1 MKIKAKT
8 GYRIV
13 IWAFAAVTVISWIWL
28 IYSIVSFIFKMI

>member
-8 GYRIV
+8 GQRIV
-13 IWAFAAVTVISWIWL
+13 LWTFASITVISWIWL